1 MQSAPGIG
9 STTKSFK
16 RRSARVQLR
25 IPITIEIGDEVFLEA
40 ETVTVSK
47 HGAKIRIMGFRGN
60 QVTHGKLSCG
70 DHMLVVN
77 RSVQK
82 SQKARVV
89 WQDKRAE
96 PHYGIELDDPGNFWG
111 VYFPSK
117 DGNDWRSERKSARAV
132 AVPAAVFPPSTPAE
146 VMPPVSDTPELLEGP
161 AIPALLTGLS
171 AARMPLA
178 EKVDV
183 VFTQPDEASAL
194 LHHLVEPGASVRLI
208 LPNDRVM
215 MGRVATVGGQR
226 QAGKWRV
233 RIKCEAQHV

>member
-1 MQSAPGIG
+1 MQSVPGIG
-9 STTKSFK
+9 RATKLFK
-16 RRSARVQLR
+16 RRSSRVQLR

-47 HGAKIRIMGFRGN
+47 HGAKIRIMGFRGS

-70 DHMLVVN
+70 DRMLVVN
-77 RSVQK
+77 RSVR
-82 SQKARVV
+82 QKARVV
-89 WQDKRAE
+89 WQDKRSE
-96 PHYGIELDDPGNFWG
+96 PHYGIELDDPGKFWG

-117 DGNDWRSERKSARAV
+117 EGIDWRTEKKSARPVAV
-132 AVPAAVFPPSTPAE
+132 ATAVFPSTTPVEA
-146 VMPPVSDTPELLEGP
+146 MPEPVSDSLEPPEGP

-183 VFTQPDEASAL
+183 VFTQPDEACAL

-208 LPNDRVM
+208 LPDERVM
-215 MGRVATVGGQR
+215 MGRVATVAGQR

-233 RIKCEAQHV
+233 RIKCEAQQA

>member
-1 MQSAPGIG
+1 MQSAPGVG
-9 STTKSFK
+9 RSTKLFK

-47 HGAKIRIMGFRGN
+47 HGAKIRIMGFCGN
-60 QVTHGKLSCG
+60 QSIRGKLSCG
-70 DHMLVVN
+70 DQMLVVN

-82 SQKARVV
+82 SEKARVV
-89 WQDKRAE
+89 WQDKRTE

-111 VYFPSK
+111 MYFPTK
-117 DGNDWRSERKSARAV
+117 DDDWRSPKKSARSV
-132 AVPAAVFPPSTPAE
+132 AIPSPVFPPSTPAE
-146 VMPPVSDTPELLEGP
+146 VMPPPESDSPEPEEGLP
-161 AIPALLTGLS
+161 SVPALLTGLS

-183 VFTQPDEASAL
+183 VFTQPDEANAL
-194 LHHLVEPGASVRLI
+194 LHHLVEPGATVRLI
-208 LPNDRVM
+208 LPDERVM
-215 MGRVATVGGQR
+215 MGRVSTVGGQR

-233 RIKCEAQHV
+233 RIKCEAQ

>member
-1 MQSAPGIG
+1 MQSVPGAG
-9 STTKSFK
+9 RNPKLFK

-47 HGAKIRIMGFRGN
+47 HGAKIRVMGFRGN
-60 QVTHGKLSCG
+60 QVTRGKLSCG

-77 RSVQK
+77 RGVQQ

-89 WQDKRAE
+89 WQDKRTE

-111 VYFPSK
+111 MYFPSK
-117 DGNDWRSERKSARAV
+117 DDDWRAERKSPRSV
-132 AVPAAVFPPSTPAE
+132 AIPSPVFPPSAPAE
-146 VMPPVSDTPELLEGP
+146 VIPPPVPDVPEPVDGLP
-161 AIPALLTGLS
+161 SVPALLTGLS

-194 LHHLVEPGASVRLI
+194 LHHLVEPGAAVRLI
-208 LPNDRVM
+208 LPDERVM
-215 MGRVATVGGQR
+215 MGRVSTVGGQR

-233 RIKCEAQHV
+233 RIKCEAQ